1 MHNRTD
7 SLQPLVVPARRMTA
21 IPSHTFRG
29 MLLAGLVACAFNA
42 GAATVSVTVTDQS
55 KALLDDAVIYAVQ
68 VPGINTLPKRGGI
81 VDQVNREF
89 LPYVT
94 AVQTG
99 TAVSFPNKDNIR
111 HHVYSFSPAKTF
123 ELRLY
128 SGTPSKPVVF
138 DKPGAVVLGCNIHD
152 WMLAYIYV
160 VDTPHFSKT
169 AKGGARLDGLPAAEY
184 ELRVWH
190 PQLRG
195 PVPMQRIKISAED
208 AATYQF
214 ALDLGPKPTAGSVGP
229 AKKDGP

>member
-1 MHNRTD
+1 MHDHVN
-7 SLQPLVVPARRMTA
+7 SLQHLVMPARSMTA
-21 IPSHTFRG
+21 ISSHAFQG
-29 MLLAGLVACAFNA
+29 MLLVGLVAYACNA

-68 VPGINTLPKRGGI
+68 VPGINTIPKRGGI
-81 VDQVNREF
+81 VDQVNKEF

-94 AVQTG
+94 AVQAG

-160 VDTPHFSKT
+160 VDTPHFAKT

-184 ELRVWH
+184 ELRAWH

-195 PVPMQRIKISAED
+195 PVPTQRIKISAED
-208 AATYQF
+208 AVTYQLT
-214 ALDLGPKPTAGSVGP
+214 LDLGPKPTAGSVSP
-229 AKKDGP
+229 ARKEVP